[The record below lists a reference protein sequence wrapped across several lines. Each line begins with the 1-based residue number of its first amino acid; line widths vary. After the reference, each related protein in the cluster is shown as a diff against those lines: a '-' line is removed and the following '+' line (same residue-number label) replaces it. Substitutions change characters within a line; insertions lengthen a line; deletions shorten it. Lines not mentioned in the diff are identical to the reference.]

1 MRLEAAVLNG
11 TGWTIESVL
20 QAVRAA
26 AAILGQCGIV
36 LERLVLNEVDAP
48 ASYRFLDTP
57 YSRRL
62 AHQLGLAK
70 PTLYFVADTAH
81 RPAFD
86 AEAIGRGNSR
96 TRPEMADTV
105 WITAQTRD
113 LPIVIA
119 HELAHVLADSGEHSD
134 APGNLMRDSTERRNV
149 VLTAQQCDTLVATGR
164 GNRLL
169 EAIGR

>member
-1 MRLEAAVLNG
+1 VEPATAQPPPPPAASSADPVRVVRRIVVTEGLAARSDAGKATHRMRLEAAVLNG

-96 TRPEMADTV
+96 TRPEMAD
-105 WITAQTRD
+105 
-113 LPIVIA
+113 
-119 HELAHVLADSGEHSD
+119 
-134 APGNLMRDSTERRNV
+134 
-149 VLTAQQCDTLVATGR
+149 
-164 GNRLL
+164 
-169 EAIGR
+169 